1 MTVEY
6 PALWTSVSHLSITGL
21 RGHCGR
27 EDGETVGV
35 RVLGAV
41 LWSET
46 VSSRHDKTWWT
57 HRSCGCMHKTCTRV
71 SRSIFQCG
79 QDTGS
84 RGQVSSWGDI
94 AISWLL
100 DKDSQFFFQELW
112 PLACGCPHSSV
123 YKLHTHMYTSSTNW
137 IQKVTKRRACEGNA
151 VKVRKKSRR
160 VEIVKYTV
168 NIYLSLSLSFCVCVC
183 TILLS
188 KDVLWVHSPIRM
200 YGDSHCHRVKQPPL
214 QGHIELSTTWF
225 SFSHWSH
232 QILPNILKTWGSCVS
247 SVS

>member
-100 DKDSQFFFQELW
+100 DKDSQFFRSYGLW
-112 PLACGCPHSSV
+112 HVVA
-123 YKLHTHMYTSSTNW
+123 HTLVYTSFTLTC
-137 IQKVTKRRACEGNA
+137 IQAALTEFRRLQKESMWGECSEGQEE
-151 VKVRKKSRR
+151 KQEGGDCQIHCKH
-160 VEIVKYTV
+160 
-168 NIYLSLSLSFCVCVC
+168 LPLSLSFILCMCVYH
-183 TILLS
+183 TA
-188 KDVLWVHSPIRM
+188 
-200 YGDSHCHRVKQPPL
+200 
-214 QGHIELSTTWF
+214 F
-225 SFSHWSH
+225 
-232 QILPNILKTWGSCVS
+232 
-247 SVS
+247 